1 MKATIL
7 WARSRGYH
15 IKLDNNKL
23 NTVLWHRRILNGYWI
38 IIFSLLVAQVL
49 FVLSAEHLN
58 IKSRVGSDN
67 ELLFIGCNLLIV
79 AFITGSE
86 IWLRAGRYY
95 HQETV
100 IGCGYMISYLMYF
113 LIEPFV
119 DGAQMILMMPIMVAL
134 VYFDRKLL
142 YSLGFFSVF
151 FYAGIYF
158 GLERVV
164 LHKPLLEFLLVE
176 CVFIVIVV
184 MSQAV
189 ITRAKE
195 AQEHLEQLTK
205 SEQGLMVE
213 RAISDKLLK
222 IDALTGLYN
231 HKTFHEYLDLLL
243 EQCESN
249 GLRLQLAL
257 LDIDNFKRVN
267 DTYGHWVGDV
277 VLKEVAAK
285 IGGIIELN
293 DFAARYGGEEFAVIF
308 TDKNL
313 PEAYSYMEELRV
325 IIAGMENPY
334 AGGNPITVSIGLC
347 NYEPGL
353 GKELLFRKTDD
364 ALYTAKKEGKNTVI
378 TAITTQ
384 GKEYLLNIV

>member
-1 MKATIL
+1 M
-7 WARSRGYH
+7 
-15 IKLDNNKL
+15 L
-23 NTVLWHRRILNGYWI
+23 N
-38 IIFSLLVAQVL
+38 
-49 FVLSAEHLN
+49 AEHLN
-58 IKSRVGSDN
+58 IKSKIGSDK
-67 ELLFIGCNLLIV
+67 EYLFIGCNLLIV
-79 AFITGSE
+79 AFISGSE
-86 IWLRAGRYY
+86 LWLRTRQQY
-95 HQETV
+95 HKQIV
-100 IGCGYMISYLMYF
+100 VGCGYIISYLMYF

-119 DGAQMILMMPIMVAL
+119 DGAQMLLMMPIIVSL

-142 YSLGFFSVF
+142 YSLGFFSVV

-176 CVFIVIVV
+176 CVFIVFVI
-184 MSQAV
+184 MTQAV
-189 ITRAKE
+189 ISRAQE

-267 DTYGHWVGDV
+267 DTYGHWVGDL
-277 VLKEVAAK
+277 VLKEVATK
-285 IGGIIELN
+285 LGGMIGLN
-293 DFAARYGGEEFAVIF
+293 DFAARYGGEEFAIIF
-308 TDKNL
+308 TDKTL
-313 PEAYSYMEELRV
+313 PEAYSYVEELRMS
-325 IIAGMENPY
+325 IASMGHPY
-334 AGGNPITVSIGLC
+334 AGGKPITVSVGLC

-353 GKELLFRKTDD
+353 GKELMFRRTDD
-364 ALYTAKKEGKNTVI
+364 ALYKAKKEGKNTVV
-378 TAITTQ
+378 TAQASQ
-384 GKEYLLNIV
+384 GEACLLNIV